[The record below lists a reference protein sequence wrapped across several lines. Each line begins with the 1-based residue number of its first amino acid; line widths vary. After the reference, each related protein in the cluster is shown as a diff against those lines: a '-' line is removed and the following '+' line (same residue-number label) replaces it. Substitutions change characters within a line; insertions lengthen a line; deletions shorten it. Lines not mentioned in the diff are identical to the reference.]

1 MKDDQSET
9 NGSHPHPQPQR
20 PKPRCKLVGKDGNVF
35 NVIGLVRRA
44 LIKAGQQDAAKE
56 FVQRAFK
63 ARSYD
68 EVLVLCMEFVD
79 VH

>member
-1 MKDDQSET
+1 MSSNT
-9 NGSHPHPQPQR
+9 NGFYEAKKADR
-20 PKPRCKLVGKDGNVF
+20 PKPRCKLVGTDGNSF
-35 NVIGLVRRA
+35 AIIGVVRA
-44 LIKAGQQDAAKE
+44 TLIKAGQEDAAKE